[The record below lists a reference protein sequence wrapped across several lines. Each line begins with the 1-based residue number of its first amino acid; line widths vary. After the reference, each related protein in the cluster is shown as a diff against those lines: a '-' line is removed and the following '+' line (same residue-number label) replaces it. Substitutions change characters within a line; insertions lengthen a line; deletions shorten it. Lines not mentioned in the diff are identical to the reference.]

1 MFKYIAPLG
10 VFLGGNFVLLLVFL
24 FLPAVGDAGDTL
36 AAATSSYASNFWGWD
51 WVVGNVKFWVF
62 FIFEMVILGMTT
74 MAFLKVKR

>member
-10 VFLGGNFVLLLVFL
+10 VFLGGNFTLLLVFL

-36 AAATSSYASNFWGWD
+36 AAETASYASNFWGWD

-62 FIFEMVILGMTT
+62 LMFEFVILFMTT
-74 MAFLKVKR
+74 MAFIKVKR